1 MGVLYFCVLNL
12 ATLPWEEI
20 LSTGRFLIFSLKKTL
35 QRLALSDNG
44 MAVWE
49 KGSPIFLGNQS
60 PNEHWIVERE
70 FKRDSGEL
78 VNTTTPNNGD
88 S

>member
-44 MAVWE
+44 MAVQE
-49 KGSPIFLGNQS
+49 KGFPIFLGNQS
-60 PNEHWIVERE
+60 LNEH
-70 FKRDSGEL
+70 
-78 VNTTTPNNGD
+78 
-88 S
+88 